1 MNIIKKIGI
10 FAAALLLSVIGF
22 SLIASPSLDI
32 QRMATTDQGILAMVE
47 ADPVTITVRG

>member
-1 MNIIKKIGI
+1 MTIIKKIGI

-32 QRMATTDQGILAMVE
+32 QRMAKPDQVILAMVE
-47 ADPVTITVRG
+47 AAPVTITVRG

>member
-1 MNIIKKIGI
+1 MNTIKKIGI

-32 QRMATTDQGILAMVE
+32 QRMATSGQTILAMVE
-47 ADPVTITVRG
+47 ADPVSITVRG

>member
-1 MNIIKKIGI
+1 MNTIKKIGI

-32 QRMATTDQGILAMVE
+32 QRMGLPDQAILAMVE